1 MSIKVTLW
9 PDRPH
14 PNSAEAQ
21 EIGLR
26 QIQSLARQTPVVA
39 LGNLVNSAL
48 VVAVFWGSAPRTMLV
63 LWSAVIWLASLAR
76 LQSWWRNCERPPLAK
91 VSRRAGNRAVIWAV
105 LAGALWGFVGFTLLP
120 EQSGILRFFVVFVVG
135 GMSTAAVTTLYALPA
150 ACIGFVLT
158 SLVPLILRF
167 LGQGDFVALSMAAML
182 TLYLGA
188 LIFSTFNAYGNFVDS
203 VRIKLENVN
212 LVQELTRARADLV
225 DAIESLSDGFAL
237 WDAEDRLMLCNKPM
251 HLLAGEHPDLLVP
264 GKRYEEVL
272 REGLARGVFA
282 VDAGDEDAWI
292 AERLRAHRG
301 EVGPIEQEMRDDRW
315 MLVSEGRTRNGG
327 TVSVR
332 TDITEIKRRERE
344 LRKSEA
350 GSPTLSA
357 LLKWEAG
364 NGTSSRASYVGRRR
378 STAYSGS
385 IPGNSRYRSRASS
398 VPSILATVR

>member
-1 MSIKVTLW
+1 
-9 PDRPH
+9 
-14 PNSAEAQ
+14 
-21 EIGLR
+21 
-26 QIQSLARQTPVVA
+26 
-39 LGNLVNSAL
+39 
-48 VVAVFWGSAPRTMLV
+48 
-63 LWSAVIWLASLAR
+63 
-76 LQSWWRNCERPPLAK
+76 
-91 VSRRAGNRAVIWAV
+91 
-105 LAGALWGFVGFTLLP
+105 
-120 EQSGILRFFVVFVVG
+120 
-135 GMSTAAVTTLYALPA
+135 
-150 ACIGFVLT
+150 
-158 SLVPLILRF
+158 
-167 LGQGDFVALSMAAML
+167 MAAML